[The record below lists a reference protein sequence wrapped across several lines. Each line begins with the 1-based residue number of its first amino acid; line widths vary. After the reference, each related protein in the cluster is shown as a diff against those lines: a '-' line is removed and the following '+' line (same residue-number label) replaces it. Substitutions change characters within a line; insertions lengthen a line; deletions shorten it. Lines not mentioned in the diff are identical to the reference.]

1 MSQEETLTR
10 KRLRSA
16 YITTI
21 VSLTLVL
28 FMLGLWGV
36 IGLHAHK
43 ISRYVKEN
51 LGLTIYFQKN
61 ARETEILR
69 LKKSLDTTRWVTSTH
84 YISPEEAEQILK
96 KELGED
102 FIGFL
107 GYNPFLPCLQI
118 RLNADYTHPD
128 SIQYIEKHLKQ
139 NPKVAQIEYQRD
151 LINSVN
157 KNLNIISI
165 IIAVLSFLM
174 FLISIGLI
182 NNTIKLSVYS
192 KRFIIRSMMLV
203 GATRG
208 FIRAPFVKKGLW
220 HGILSAIFAIILL
233 SILLYAAYLKIPEL
247 KTLADFHI
255 LMIIAGAMI
264 VTSALISVI
273 SNYIA
278 VTRFLNMNI
287 DKLYM

>member
-107 GYNPFLPCLQI
+107 GYNPLLPCLQI

-139 NPKVAQIEYQRD
+139 NLKGPNRI
-151 LINSVN
+151 
-157 KNLNIISI
+157 
-165 IIAVLSFLM
+165 
-174 FLISIGLI
+174 
-182 NNTIKLSVYS
+182 S
-192 KRFIIRSMMLV
+192 KR
-203 GATRG
+203 
-208 FIRAPFVKKGLW
+208 PHQQCK
-220 HGILSAIFAIILL
+220 
-233 SILLYAAYLKIPEL
+233 
-247 KTLADFHI
+247 
-255 LMIIAGAMI
+255 
-264 VTSALISVI
+264 
-273 SNYIA
+273 
-278 VTRFLNMNI
+278 
-287 DKLYM
+287 

>member
-1 MSQEETLTR
+1 
-10 KRLRSA
+10 
-16 YITTI
+16 
-21 VSLTLVL
+21 
-28 FMLGLWGV
+28 
-36 IGLHAHK
+36 
-43 ISRYVKEN
+43 
-51 LGLTIYFQKN
+51 
-61 ARETEILR
+61 
-69 LKKSLDTTRWVTSTH
+69 
-84 YISPEEAEQILK
+84 
-96 KELGED
+96 
-102 FIGFL
+102 
-107 GYNPFLPCLQI
+107 
-118 RLNADYTHPD
+118 
-128 SIQYIEKHLKQ
+128 
-139 NPKVAQIEYQRD
+139 
-151 LINSVN
+151 
-157 KNLNIISI
+157 
-165 IIAVLSFLM
+165 
-174 FLISIGLI
+174 
-182 NNTIKLSVYS
+182 
-192 KRFIIRSMMLV
+192 MLV